1 MLGDADGVVVVPF
14 ERIDATIAAL
24 AQVRA
29 AESPLEARVR
39 AGLTRVDIRDELLQG
54 PGVLEVE

>member
-1 MLGDADGVVVVPF
+1 
-14 ERIDATIAAL
+14 
-24 AQVRA
+24 
-29 AESPLEARVR
+29 VR